1 MQKPTFFSFLM
12 FSPATLIFALMT
24 MFPLGFIIYYSFSDY
39 YFLSLRPTRF
49 IGIDNY
55 QDILNDEYF
64 LMALYNTVTFTLL
77 AVITEIGAGLLL
89 ALFLNSI
96 VKFKKTLRTL
106 VLIPTLIPPVT
117 VALIWQIMLA
127 NHDGL
132 VNEIFAIFN
141 LDAVNWLNNPKTAF
155 FCILLIDFWQY
166 TPFSFLL
173 IYAALQCVRKD
184 QYEAAAID
192 GANAFQQFRYIT
204 LPAISGSIYLAAILR
219 AIDSFHLFDKIN
231 ILTGGGPANT
241 TATVTQYIYHF
252 GTQALKIGY
261 GSAASVIMTIIILF
275 IAAFYIRYN
284 FKKQV

>member
-1 MQKPTFFSFLM
+1 MV
-12 FSPATLIFALMT
+12 SPATLIFALMT

-77 AVITEIGAGLLL
+77 AVITEVGAGLLL

-141 LDAVNWLNNPKTAF
+141 LAAVNWLNNPKTAF

-219 AIDSFHLFDKIN
+219 AIDSFRLFDKIN

>member
-1 MQKPTFFSFLM
+1 MV
-12 FSPATLIFALMT
+12 SPATFVFALLT

-49 IGIDNY
+49 IGTDNY
-55 QDILNDEYF
+55 TEILGDEYF
-64 LMALYNTVTFTLL
+64 LMALYNTVTFTFL
-77 AVITEIGAGLLL
+77 AVITEVGAGLLL
-89 ALFLNSI
+89 ALFANSI
-96 VKFKKTLRTL
+96 VKFKKTMRTL

-117 VALIWQIMLA
+117 VALMWQIMLA

-132 VNEIFAIFN
+132 VNEIFAFFN
-141 LDAVNWLNNPKTAF
+141 LSAVNWLNDPKTAF

-173 IYAALQCVRKD
+173 IYAALQCVRQD

-192 GANAFQQFRYIT
+192 GASALQQFRYIT

-219 AIDSFHLFDKIN
+219 AIDSFRLFDKVN

-261 GSAASVIMTIIILF
+261 GSAASVIMTIIILL
-275 IAAFYIRYN
+275 IAALYIRYN

>member
-1 MQKPTFFSFLM
+1 MTKQRIFSGLM
-12 FSPATLIFALMT
+12 VSPATILFALLT

-49 IGIDNY
+49 IGTENY
-55 QDILNDEYF
+55 SEIMDDEYF
-64 LMALYNTVTFTLL
+64 LMALYNTVTFTIL
-77 AVITEIGAGLLL
+77 AVITEILCGLLL
-89 ALFLNSI
+89 ALFINSI
-96 VKFKKTLRTL
+96 VKFKKTMRTL

-127 NHDGL
+127 NNDGL
-132 VNEIFAIFN
+132 VNETFALFN
-141 LDAVNWLNNPKTAF
+141 LSSVNWLNNPKTAF

-173 IYAALQCVRKD
+173 IYSALQCVRKD
-184 QYEAAAID
+184 QYEAAEID
-192 GANAFQQFRYIT
+192 GASSLQKFRYIT

-219 AIDSFHLFDKIN
+219 AIDSFRLFDKVN

-241 TATVTQYIYHF
+241 TATITQYIYHF

-261 GSAASVIMTIIILF
+261 GSAASVIMTIIILC
-275 IAAFYIRYN
+275 IASFYIRYN